1 MFQRKLIIP
10 ALLALFSA
18 AVYAQAVPAAV
29 QKTDEDPEIKAL
41 KVKLDKVSFANKIS
55 DENLKA
61 KLDELDAEFQK
72 ISLENKLSAEKN
84 KKDIYELSR
93 KLDRLKT
100 ENDLKTEEIRASS
113 LAYSKEKNDIE
124 MELKR
129 MELAEKKAKS
139 ENEILK
145 AKLEKLKTE
154 LELRDKKED
163 WKKQSNTEPVY
174 YDKPFDEKNRE
185 LVISDRR
192 ISLNGPILK
201 DTADYVTER
210 IHYFNNISTQP
221 IFIVIDNSPGGSV
234 MSGYRILKAMESSKS
249 PVYVVVKSFA
259 ASMAAVITT
268 MARKSFVYPNAIILH
283 HQMSTTNWGNMTQLK
298 EQLEW
303 AKEWE
308 KRLHIPVAKKMGVTM
323 DDFRKKMYEK
333 NSDGDWQEFGDNAV
347 NYKWADYVV
356 DRIDETGFI
365 KNPDYKT
372 AEPAKKSIYSDERT
386 DEKGMRYVNLPRLEP
401 FDFYFIYN
409 PDRYY
414 R

>member
-1 MFQRKLIIP
+1 MLKKLFMP
-10 ALLALFSA
+10 AIAAIFSA
-18 AVYAQAVPAAV
+18 SLCAQTTTSTP
-29 QKTDEDPEIKAL
+29 KSDENPELKAL
-41 KVKLDKVSFANKIS
+41 KTKLEMVSTSNKLT
-55 DENLKA
+55 DEEVKA
-61 KLDELDAEFQK
+61 KLQSLDDEFQR
-72 ISLENKLSAEKN
+72 ISLENKLSSEKN
-84 KKDIYELSR
+84 KKEIYELSK
-93 KLDRLKT
+93 KLEKLKT
-100 ENDLKTEEIRASS
+100 ENDLKNEEVRADSI
-113 LAYSKEKNDIE
+113 AYSKEKADIE
-124 MELKR
+124 LELKR
-129 MELAEKKAKS
+129 MELAERKAKH
-139 ENEILK
+139 ENEMLK

-154 LELRDKKED
+154 LEMRDRKED
-163 WKKQSNTEPVY
+163 WKKYSNTDPLY
-174 YDKPFDEKNRE
+174 YDKPFNENDRE

-192 ISLNGPILK
+192 ISMNGPIVK
-201 DTADYVTER
+201 ETADYVTER

-234 MSGYRILKAMESSKS
+234 MSGYRIVKAMESSKA

-268 MARKSFVYPNAIILH
+268 MAKKSFVYPNAIILH
-283 HQMSTTNWGNMTQLK
+283 HQMSTMNWGNMTQLK

-308 KRLHIPVAKKMGVTM
+308 KRLHTPVAKKMGISM
-323 DDFRKKMYEK
+323 EEFRKKMYEK

-347 NYKWADYVV
+347 RYKWADYIV
-356 DRIDETGFI
+356 DRIDETSFT

-372 AEPAKKSIYSDERT
+372 PENTKKMEYSLEKV

>member
-1 MFQRKLIIP
+1 MKLKT
-10 ALLALFSA
+10 AAAALALFSLAAAAAAQTA
-18 AVYAQAVPAAV
+18 AV
-29 QKTDEDPEIKAL
+29 KSDEDPELKSMKAQFD
-41 KVKLDKVSFANKIS
+41 KLSYSNKTAE
-55 DENLKA
+55 ENAKA
-61 KLDELDAEFQK
+61 KMREIDFELQK
-72 ISLENKLSAEKN
+72 ISLENKLAAEKN
-84 KKDIYELSR
+84 KKEIYDLTQ
-93 KLDRLKT
+93 KLEKLKT
-100 ENDLKTEEIRASS
+100 ENDLKNEEIRSAA
-113 LAYSKEKNDIE
+113 LAYTREKNDIE

-129 MELAEKKAKS
+129 MELAEKKARN

-154 LELRDKKED
+154 IELRDKKDD
-163 WKKQSNTEPVY
+163 WKKQSNTDPKY
-174 YDKPFDEKNRE
+174 YDYPFNEKSRE
-185 LVISDRR
+185 LVLSDRR
-192 ISLNGPILK
+192 IALNGPIVR

-234 MSGYRILKAMESSKS
+234 MSGYRILKAMDSSKA

-268 MARKSFVYPNAIILH
+268 MAKKSFVYPNAIILH
-283 HQMSTTNWGNMTQLK
+283 HQMSTMNWGNMTQLK

-308 KRLHIPVAKKMGVTM
+308 KRLHTPVAKKMGISM
-323 DDFRKKMYEK
+323 DEFRRKMYEK

-347 NYKWADYVV
+347 NYKWADYIV
-356 DRIDETGFI
+356 DRIEETSFV

-372 AEPAKKSIYSDERT
+372 LEASKKASYCEEKM
-386 DEKGMRYVNLPRLEP
+386 DEKGQRYVNLPRLEP